1 MERDFGDLIYSSV
14 FATDLGY
21 GENNHACFRYLSAK
35 QKQNKTKN
43 HTTQVLVCIS
53 HKCCENKLECVIELK
68 ISYKC

>member
-35 QKQNKTKN
+35 QKQNKTKKSHN
-43 HTTQVLVCIS
+43 TGSCLYITQMLREQIRMC
-53 HKCCENKLECVIELK
+53 N
-68 ISYKC
+68 